1 MVDLGNDT
9 DQIAI
14 AGFTNLGN
22 FAVEGEPLGV
32 MLGSRIQ
39 RNDDGEREVN
49 SIGRYIEE
57 EGTFKI
63 GDPIPDFTLNVSSTL
78 NYKNFTLSAV
88 FNYVQGGDI
97 YSRTVSTLLGRGLTT
112 DTEDRTQ
119 TFILEG
125 VKNTGTAE
133 NPVYVENDLQINN
146 SSFYFSN
153 VLFGPDELGVFD
165 GTTVRLQELSLSYSL
180 PKAILDKT
188 PFGSVKFTASGF
200 NLWFDAV
207 NMPDGTNF
215 DPNVAG
221 LGVGNG
227 QGFDYLNGPSSRR
240 YGGSIQLTF

>member
-1 MVDLGNDT
+1 M
-9 DQIAI
+9 
-14 AGFTNLGN
+14 
-22 FAVEGEPLGV
+22 
-32 MLGSRIQ
+32 
-39 RNDDGEREVN
+39 RNDNGDKVVN
-49 SIGRYIEE
+49 SVGRYVEE

-63 GDPIPDFTLNVSSTL
+63 GDPTPDFILNISNTV

-88 FNYVQGGDI
+88 INYQQGGDV

-125 VKNTGTAE
+125 VKNIGTSD
-133 NPVYVENDLQINN
+133 NPNYVPNDLQINN

-165 GTTVRLQELSLSYSL
+165 ATTVRLQELSLSYSL
-180 PKAILDKT
+180 PQAILDNT
-188 PFGSVKFTASGF
+188 PFGSVTLTASGF
-200 NLWFDAV
+200 NLWFKAV
-207 NMPDGTNF
+207 NIPEGTNF

-240 YGGSIQLTF
+240 YGGTLKFTF